1 MIADESQRPA
11 ALRIGHSIR
20 EGGLSADWPLSPV
33 KINKQFK
40 AADHTLARF
49 AIVIGSEYPELK
61 LKNLNSRTEETIPA
75 NSNILDVIKARLE
88 SPDGPL
94 LA

>member
-1 MIADESQRPA
+1 M
-11 ALRIGHSIR
+11 
-20 EGGLSADWPLSPV
+20 
-33 KINKQFK
+33 
-40 AADHTLARF
+40 
-49 AIVIGSEYPELK
+49 IGSEYPELK

-88 SPDGPL
+88 RPDGPL